1 MNSVKRIFSFFLA
14 IFGPTSLIATSAN
27 AQVIEPRII
36 RRNMSN
42 KRELLIAIATLTLT
56 QSVGFAQDYSIPN
69 ASG

>member
-1 MNSVKRIFSFFLA
+1 
-14 IFGPTSLIATSAN
+14 
-27 AQVIEPRII
+27 
-36 RRNMSN
+36 MSN